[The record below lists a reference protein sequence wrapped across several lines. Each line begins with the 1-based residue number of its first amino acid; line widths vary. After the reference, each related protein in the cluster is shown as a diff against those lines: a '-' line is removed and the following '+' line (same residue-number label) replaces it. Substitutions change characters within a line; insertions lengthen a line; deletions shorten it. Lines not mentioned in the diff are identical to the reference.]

1 MGITGI
7 VGDIQGRYI
16 SIEMT
21 KKIGSDF
28 NYDATSAFARPQLA
42 REVYDLGLLVIF
54 LDPR

>member
-1 MGITGI
+1 MTGI
-7 VGDIQGRYI
+7 LGDIQGRYI

-28 NYDATSAFARPQLA
+28 NSDATSAFARPQLA